1 MKESMEQFLQR
12 VSKIEFTYIIREM
25 CETFFTLEFKEK
37 GIKSK
42 VNIMGIVEAN
52 EELDFSKELENKI
65 LEYLIKTNMKNWKEE
80 YLLDDSEEILDKKFE
95 WKLVVTFKDNS
106 TKKSYGINNSP
117 RKMIHMTKI
126 SMAIQMLAMEKSKKT
141 HYRENPDGSLTFIG

>member
-25 CETFFTLEFKEK
+25 CETFFALEFKEE

-52 EELDFSKELENKI
+52 EELDFSSSSNCKC
-65 LEYLIKTNMKNWKEE
+65 
-80 YLLDDSEEILDKKFE
+80 
-95 WKLVVTFKDNS
+95 
-106 TKKSYGINNSP
+106 
-117 RKMIHMTKI
+117 
-126 SMAIQMLAMEKSKKT
+126 
-141 HYRENPDGSLTFIG
+141 

>member
-1 MKESMEQFLQR
+1 
-12 VSKIEFTYIIREM
+12 M
-25 CETFFTLEFKEK
+25 CETFFTLEFKEE

-52 EELDFSKELENKI
+52 EELDLSKELENKI
-65 LEYLIKTNMKNWKEE
+65 LEYLIKINMKNWKEE

-106 TKKSYGINNSP
+106 TKNSG
-117 RKMIHMTKI
+117 
-126 SMAIQMLAMEKSKKT
+126 E
-141 HYRENPDGSLTFIG
+141 FC